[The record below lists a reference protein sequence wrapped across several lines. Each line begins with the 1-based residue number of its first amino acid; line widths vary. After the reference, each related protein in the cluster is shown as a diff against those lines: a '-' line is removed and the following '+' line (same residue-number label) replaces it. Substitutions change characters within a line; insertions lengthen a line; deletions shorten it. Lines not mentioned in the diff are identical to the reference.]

1 MSTANNPI
9 VIFDGDC
16 DFCNKSVM
24 LILKKD
30 KTKSIEVCSNQSE
43 KGKELLKTHN
53 ITIDIN
59 STIIYIINNKV
70 YYKSTAALR
79 ISKKLK
85 GLFPMLYIFIVI
97 PKLIRDNVYDLI
109 AKHRKKIIK
118 NDYSCE
124 FVEDESI
131 RKRIYF

>member
-1 MSTANNPI
+1 MTNAKNPI

-16 DFCNKSVM
+16 AFCNKSVM

-30 KTKSIEVCSNQSE
+30 KTESIEVCSNQSQ
-43 KGKELLKTHN
+43 KGKELIEKHN
-53 ITIDIN
+53 ITADIN
-59 STIIYIINNKV
+59 STIIYLEENKV
-70 YYKSTAALR
+70 YYKSTAALT

-85 GLFPMLYIFIVI
+85 GLFPLLYLFMIV
-97 PKLIRDNVYDLI
+97 PRFIRDGVYDFI

-118 NDYSCE
+118 KEYSCE
-124 FVEDESI
+124 FVSDESI

>member
-1 MSTANNPI
+1 MSNPI

-16 DFCNKSVM
+16 AFCNKSVM

-30 KTKSIEVCSNQSE
+30 KTETIEVCSNQSE
-43 KGKELLKTHN
+43 KGKTLLQEHKILVDT
-53 ITIDIN
+53 N
-59 STIIYIINNKV
+59 STIIYIEEGKV
-70 YYKSTAALR
+70 YYKSTAALT

-85 GLFPMLYIFIVI
+85 GIYPLLYIFILI
-97 PKLIRDNVYDLI
+97 PRFIRDGVYDFI

-118 NDYSCE
+118 KNYSCE
-124 FVEDESI
+124 FVEDETI

>member
-1 MSTANNPI
+1 MPNTQPPI

-16 DFCNKSVM
+16 AFCNKSVM

-43 KGKELLKTHN
+43 KGKELINKYK
-53 ITIDIN
+53 ITADIN
-59 STIIYIINNKV
+59 STIIYIIADNV
-70 YYKSTAALR
+70 YYKSTAALT

-85 GLFPMLYIFIVI
+85 GLYPLLFAFILV
-97 PKLIRDNVYDLI
+97 PKFIRDGVYDFI

-118 NDYSCE
+118 GEYSCE

>member
-1 MSTANNPI
+1 MSISNNPI

-16 DFCNKSVM
+16 AFCNKSVM

-30 KTKSIEVCSNQSE
+30 KTKSIEVCSNQSD
-43 KGKELLKTHN
+43 KGKELINRYK
-53 ITIDIN
+53 ITADVN
-59 STIIYIINNKV
+59 STIIYILNDTV
-70 YYKSTAALR
+70 YYKSTAALT

-85 GLFPMLYIFIVI
+85 GGFPLLYSLIII
-97 PKLIRDNVYDLI
+97 PKFIRDGVYSFI

-118 NDYSCE
+118 NNYSCE
-124 FVEDESI
+124 FIEDELI

>member
-1 MSTANNPI
+1 MKNANNPI

-16 DFCNKSVM
+16 AFCNKSVM

-43 KGKELLKTHN
+43 KGKELIKEYN
-53 ITIDIN
+53 ITADIN
-59 STIIYIINNKV
+59 STIVYILDHKV
-70 YYKSTAALR
+70 YYKSTAALT
-79 ISKKLK
+79 ISKNLT
-85 GLFPMLYIFIVI
+85 GGFPLLYGFTAV
-97 PKLIRDNVYDLI
+97 PKFIRDGVYDFI

-118 NDYSCE
+118 NEYSCE
-124 FVEDESI
+124 FVSDESI